1 MEIERALVEGE
12 HELVF
17 KQILDDSESDQE
29 KIRHLYNDLQLLTE
43 RIMSEKA
50 SIRNEIEYTQQILYK
65 LEYELR
71 ELEEQYR
78 PSDDKILK

>member
-17 KQILDDSESDQE
+17 KQILDDSEIDQE

-43 RIMSEKA
+43 RIMTEKTRVNKQHHHLI
-50 SIRNEIEYTQQILYK
+50 SILY
-65 LEYELR
+65 LLV
-71 ELEEQYR
+71 
-78 PSDDKILK
+78 S